1 MFGILRDIRAMLRWA
16 GRAERAALRQE
27 ARMVSTFTPEGAKRY
42 KRWRQLIILIL
53 LQRKVGRTLGH

>member
-1 MFGILRDIRAMLRWA
+1 
-16 GRAERAALRQE
+16 
-27 ARMVSTFTPEGAKRY
+27 MVSTFTPEGAKRY